1 MPLRPTEPFDVS
13 EVCRM
18 RAALDLRRRADV
30 RTAALLV
37 ALCLGLRQGEI
48 QRLTVADV
56 IVVGGTTCLSVET
69 LKQRSVRRRQRLVP
83 IANVDDAALLGRYL
97 RQEHGPSP
105 ERATMLFRTAGT
117 RYPFKKGPITARA
130 IDHAIK
136 RLARR
141 AELGRRAHAHAFRH
155 AFATELLRGGADLRV
170 VQELLG
176 HRSISSTAVYLH
188 ASFERCAEAVGR
200 LRFG

>member
-1 MPLRPTEPFDVS
+1 MPLRPTEPFTAA
-13 EVCRM
+13 EVRCM
-18 RAALDLRRRADV
+18 RGALDLRRRSDV
-30 RTAALLV
+30 RTGALLV
-37 ALCLGLRQGEI
+37 ALCLGLRRGEV

-56 IVVGGTTCLSVET
+56 IAVGGRTCLSVVT
-69 LKQRSVRRRQRLVP
+69 LKQRVSRKCQRCPPLSTVE
-83 IANVDDAALLGRYL
+83 DSALLARYL
-97 RQEHGPSP
+97 RQEHGPRP
-105 ERATMLFRTAGT
+105 DAGALLFQTAAT
-117 RYPFKKGPITARA
+117 RYPFRKGPITPRA

-136 RLARR
+136 RLARV
-141 AELGRRAHAHAFRH
+141 AGLGRRAHAHAFRH

-200 LRFG
+200 LPFG

>member
-1 MPLRPTEPFDVS
+1 MKG
-13 EVCRM
+13 
-18 RAALDLRRRADV
+18 ALDLRRRTDV

-37 ALCLGLRQGEI
+37 ALCLGLRRGEI

-56 IVVGGTTCLSVET
+56 IVVGGKICLSVET
-69 LKQRSVRRRQRLVP
+69 LKQRANRKRQRLVP
-83 IANVDDAALLGRYL
+83 LANEDDGALLRRYL
-97 RQEHGPSP
+97 RQEHGVTP
-105 ERATMLFRTAGT
+105 ENTGLLFRTAAT
-117 RYPFKKGPITARA
+117 RYPFRKGPITPRA

-141 AELGRRAHAHAFRH
+141 AGLDRRAHAHAFRH
-155 AFATELLRGGADLRV
+155 AFATELLRSGADLRV

-188 ASFERCAEAVGR
+188 AGFDRCAAAVGR
-200 LRFG
+200 LPFG